1 MLKRKI
7 SFVTYTI
14 IITALILVVGI
25 SCLLVIQN
33 NLMKDDMNLMAYK
46 KLTQEVAQIRRY
58 IVYDSQK
65 KPHIDDGFYD
75 REDDPDSNE
84 QIYVFLQGN
93 DGEILDGEVPEEYAD
108 NPDISIRDLMH
119 IDAGKVKYFAV
130 VRQGRTDKEP
140 LKKTS
145 KYKICVMVSVR
156 DIESNYSE
164 LLYKSYCVIGIV
176 LIAFVIYAFALRKL
190 IAVPMGSLNRSI
202 DKSVDNLDFTEN
214 LEYDG
219 PFKEL
224 DMLTDANN
232 NLYRKVHQE
241 LERQAEFNANVSH
254 ELRTPVAQS
263 CMPSVSFPGRSRRR
277 MAMRRC
283 LRA

>member
-1 MLKRKI
+1 
-7 SFVTYTI
+7 
-14 IITALILVVGI
+14 
-25 SCLLVIQN
+25 
-33 NLMKDDMNLMAYK
+33 
-46 KLTQEVAQIRRY
+46 
-58 IVYDSQK
+58 
-65 KPHIDDGFYD
+65 
-75 REDDPDSNE
+75 
-84 QIYVFLQGN
+84 
-93 DGEILDGEVPEEYAD
+93 
-108 NPDISIRDLMH
+108 
-119 IDAGKVKYFAV
+119 
-130 VRQGRTDKEP
+130 
-140 LKKTS
+140 
-145 KYKICVMVSVR
+145 MVSVR

-254 ELRTPVAQS
+254 ELRTPVAVMHAQCQLS
-263 CMPSVSFPGRSRRR
+263 REIAEKNGDEEMLESIEVFERQTSRMKGLIEQLLQMSVMDNENAVIAVEDVDLLDVVESVCDDVEYICKKNLKFTY
-277 MAMRRC
+277 
-283 LRA
+283 